1 MLRFHCV
8 RLFYNLRHPGME
20 ASRIRGGRLCSTSPT
35 GSGGPLACGKTTLN
49 FRRLPAKHKPGQGL
63 LEKINAHPK
72 SQGLKLREGTIVGA
86 AIIDREPGRGAGPR
100 DATGQEGN
108 HWRFGMKAQSSV
120 DRSGRT
126 RCS

>member
-1 MLRFHCV
+1 
-8 RLFYNLRHPGME
+8 ME

-35 GSGGPLACGKTTLN
+35 GSGGPLARGKTTLN

-86 AIIDREPGRGAGPR
+86 AIIDREPGRGAGPG

-120 DRSGRT
+120 GRSGRT

>member
-1 MLRFHCV
+1 
-8 RLFYNLRHPGME
+8 ME

-35 GSGGPLACGKTTLN
+35 GSGGSLACGKTTLN
-49 FRRLPAKHKPGQGL
+49 CRRLPAKHKPGQGL
-63 LEKINAHPK
+63 LEKTNAHPK
-72 SQGLKLREGTIVGA
+72 SQGLKLGEGTIAGA
-86 AIIDREPGRGAGPR
+86 AIIDRGPGRGAGPG

-120 DRSGRT
+120 DCSGRT